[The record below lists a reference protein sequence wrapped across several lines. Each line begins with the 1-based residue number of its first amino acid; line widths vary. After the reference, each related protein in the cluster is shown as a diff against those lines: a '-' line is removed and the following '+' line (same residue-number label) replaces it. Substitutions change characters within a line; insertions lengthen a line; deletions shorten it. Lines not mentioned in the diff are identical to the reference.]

1 MDLLRDESRMVGHAD
16 HVALPRSSKELGAVL
31 GSIADS
37 DTALT
42 VQGARTGITGG
53 AVPIDGTIINLSRM
67 KEMGPVQADESGD
80 AGSVTVQPGATL
92 DAIREAVAADGLF
105 FPPDPTET
113 TASIGGMVACNA
125 SGAMSYHYGP
135 TRAWINALH
144 VLLPCGDEL
153 ALRRGEQHASGRHF
167 SLTTARGRR
176 IEGHLPS
183 YSVPTVKSAAGYFVD
198 DDMDLIDLFIGSE
211 GTLGIITEIELRLI
225 RKPQAIAGLTAF
237 LPNESAAISLVEM
250 SRNSELSPVAVEFF
264 SSSALDLLREGR
276 ATRAPFA
283 ELPELQEHF
292 DTAVYMEFHGGEVDE
307 VDEQIM
313 ATAEMM
319 SELGAS
325 EDDAWCATNSHE
337 MERLKAF
344 RHATPELVNLLIDE
358 RRKTCPNL
366 TKLGTDMS
374 VPDHELRHIMQTY
387 HAGLNAAGL
396 EYVMFGH
403 IGNNH
408 LHVNIIPRDMND
420 YTVGKELY
428 LAWADEVI
436 RVGGSVSAEHGI
448 GKIKVP
454 FLERMLGRKGI
465 EEMRQLKKRF
475 DPDNQLGRGNLF
487 A

>member
-1 MDLLRDESRMVGHAD
+1 MVGHAD
-16 HVALPRSSKELGAVL
+16 HVAMPCDEDELGEALSAIVNN
-31 GSIADS
+31 GN
-37 DTALT
+37 TLT

-53 AVPIDGTIINLSRM
+53 AVPTDGAIINLSRM
-67 KEMGPVQADESGD
+67 KEIGPVQPDESGNT
-80 AGSVTVQPGATL
+80 GSVTVQPGATL
-92 DAIREAVAADGLF
+92 DAIREAVAMEGLF

-135 TRAWINALH
+135 TRAWINALRI
-144 VLLPCGDEL
+144 LLPHGDVL
-153 ALRRGEQHASGRHF
+153 ALRRGEQHTKGREF
-167 SLTTARGRR
+167 ALTTEQGRR
-176 IEGHLPS
+176 IEGRLPS
-183 YSVPTVKSAAGYFVD
+183 YSAPNVKSAAGYFVD

-211 GTLGIITEIELRLI
+211 GTLGIISEIELRLI
-225 RKPQAIAGLTAF
+225 RKPPAIAGLTAF
-237 LPNESAAISLVEM
+237 LPNEGAAISLVEVIRD
-250 SRNSELSPVAVEFF
+250 SDLAPIAVEFF

-283 ELPELQEHF
+283 ELPELPDHF
-292 DTAVYMEFHGGEVDE
+292 DTAIYIEFHGVDGDE

-313 ATAEMM
+313 AAAEMM
-319 SELGAS
+319 TELGAS

-358 RRKTCPNL
+358 RRKTCPDL

-374 VPDHELRHIMQTY
+374 VPDHELRHIMQAY
-387 HAGLNAAGL
+387 HTGLNTAGL
-396 EYVMFGH
+396 EYVIFGH

-454 FLERMLGRKGI
+454 FLKRMLGPKGI
-465 EEMRQLKKRF
+465 EEMRLLKKLF

-487 A
+487 E